1 MSYLSMGLAGKMRLA
16 PLKSTALISLALATA
31 GCATAPLERAG
42 SLKNYDRL
50 ADANGLVT
58 RAQIKANKK
67 ELLEARTIRIEPTA
81 FPPRPDIAFDENER
95 KLVANAIS
103 REMCLRLSE
112 RFRIVALGE
121 EADLTIKATVTH
133 ATATNATASAA
144 SQAAS
149 IAKSVALPGVPV
161 PVPRLPVGL
170 GTLSVEAEARDF
182 AGFQKAAMVWARGA
196 SSVSTAR
203 MANDGDAYDLAS
215 EFGADFARL
224 VSTGESPFS
233 GVPSLASLPSVSS
246 VPAKL
251 GGAPKYAACEQY
263 GRFPGLK
270 GFVGAGLGLPPGW
283 TDKGADEVKPG
294 VPPPAPEIASV
305 EQQASR

>member
-1 MSYLSMGLAGKMRLA
+1 MSL
-16 PLKSTALISLALATA
+16 TLATG

-42 SLKNYDRL
+42 SLKSYDRL

-58 RAQIKANKK
+58 RAQIKASKAD
-67 ELLEARTIRIEPTA
+67 LLEAKTVRIEPTA
-81 FPPRPDIAFDENER
+81 FSPRADVAFDETER
-95 KLVANAIS
+95 KLVTNAIS

-112 RFRIVALGE
+112 RFEIVGPRDD
-121 EADLTIKATVTH
+121 ADLTIKATVTH
-133 ATATNATASAA
+133 ATATSATASAA

-196 SSVSTAR
+196 NSISTAR

-215 EFGADFARL
+215 EFGADFAKL

-233 GVPSLASLPSVSS
+233 GVSSLASLPSVSS

-251 GGAPKYAACEQY
+251 GGAPKYAACEQF

-283 TDKGADEVKPG
+283 TDKGADEAKSSS
-294 VPPPAPEIASV
+294 PPPSPEVASM
-305 EQQASR
+305 EQQPTR

>member
-1 MSYLSMGLAGKMRLA
+1 MGLTVSMRLA
-16 PLKSTALISLALATA
+16 PLKSMTLVSLALATA

-42 SLKNYDRL
+42 SLKNYDHL
-50 ADANGLVT
+50 AEANGLVT

-67 ELLEARTIRIEPTA
+67 ELLEAKTIRIEPTA
-81 FPPRPDIAFDENER
+81 FPPRPDIALDESER
-95 KLVANAIS
+95 KLVANVIS

-112 RFRIVALGE
+112 RFQIVGPRE
-121 EADLTIKATVTH
+121 EADLTVKATVTH

-196 SSVSTAR
+196 NSVSTAR

-215 EFGADFARL
+215 EFGADFAKL
-224 VSTGESPFS
+224 VSTGESPFG
-233 GVPSLASLPSVSS
+233 GVKSLASLPSVSS

-251 GGAPKYAACEQY
+251 GAAPKYAACEQY

-283 TDKGADEVKPG
+283 TDKGAEEARPDAPQ
-294 VPPPAPEIASV
+294 PSPEIASV

>member
-1 MSYLSMGLAGKMRLA
+1 MSAPGMTRMASMKR
-16 PLKSTALISLALATA
+16 TALVSLVLANA
-31 GCATAPLERAG
+31 GCASAPLERAG
-42 SLKNYDRL
+42 SLKSYDRL

-58 RAQIKANKK
+58 RAQIKVNKK
-67 ELLEARTIRIEPTA
+67 ELLEAKTIRIEPTA
-81 FPPRPDIAFDENER
+81 FPPRPDVALDEGER

-112 RFRIVALGE
+112 RFQIVSSAE
-121 EADLTIKATVTH
+121 EADLTVKATVTH
-133 ATATNATASAA
+133 ATPTNATASAA

-196 SSVSTAR
+196 NSVSTAR
-203 MANDGDAYDLAS
+203 MANDGDAYDLAA

-224 VSTGESPFS
+224 VSTGESPF
-233 GVPSLASLPSVSS
+233 GGLPSLPSVAS

-283 TDKGADEVKPG
+283 TDKGADEAKPT
-294 VPPPAPEIASV
+294 PPQSSPEVASV
-305 EQQASR
+305 EQQHSR

>member
-1 MSYLSMGLAGKMRLA
+1 MGLLGMTRLA
-16 PLKSTALISLALATA
+16 PLKGTALVSLALATA
-31 GCATAPLERAG
+31 GCASAPLERAG

-67 ELLEARTIRIEPTA
+67 DLLEAKTIRIEPTA
-81 FPPRPDIAFDENER
+81 FPPRPDVALDEGER

-112 RFRIVALGE
+112 RFQIVSSAE
-121 EADLTIKATVTH
+121 EADLTVKATVTH
-133 ATATNATASAA
+133 ATPTNATASAA

-196 SSVSTAR
+196 NSVSTAR
-203 MANDGDAYDLAS
+203 MASDGDAYDLAA
-215 EFGADFARL
+215 EFGADFAKL
-224 VSTGESPFS
+224 VSTGESPF
-233 GVPSLASLPSVSS
+233 GGLPSLPSVAS

-283 TDKGADEVKPG
+283 TDKGADEAKPT
-294 VPPPAPEIASV
+294 PPQSSPEVASV
-305 EQQASR
+305 EQQHSR

>member
-1 MSYLSMGLAGKMRLA
+1 MGLSGMSGLA
-16 PLKSTALISLALATA
+16 PLTWTALASLALATA
-31 GCATAPLERAG
+31 GCANAPLERAG

-58 RAQIKANKK
+58 RSQIKANKK
-67 ELLEARTIRIEPTA
+67 ELLEAKTVRIEPTA
-81 FPPRPDIAFDENER
+81 FPPRPDVALDEGER
-95 KLVANAIS
+95 RLVANAIS

-112 RFRIVALGE
+112 RFQIVGPRE
-121 EADLTIKATVTH
+121 EADLTVKATVTH

-196 SSVSTAR
+196 NSVSTAR
-203 MANDGDAYDLAS
+203 MANDGDAYDLAA
-215 EFGADFARL
+215 EFGADFAKL
-224 VSTGESPFS
+224 VSTGESPFG
-233 GVPSLASLPSVSS
+233 GVASLGSLPSVSS
-246 VPAKL
+246 VPARF
-251 GGAPKYAACEQY
+251 GGAPKYAACEQF

-283 TDKGADEVKPG
+283 TDKGADEARPT
-294 VPPPAPEIASV
+294 PPPPSPEVASM
-305 EQQASR
+305 EQQPTR

>member
-1 MSYLSMGLAGKMRLA
+1 MGLPQMSRLA
-16 PLKSTALISLALATA
+16 PLQWTALLLLSSATA

-67 ELLEARTIRIEPTA
+67 ELLEAKTVRIEPTA
-81 FPPRPDIAFDENER
+81 FSPLGDVAFDETER

-112 RFRIVALGE
+112 RFRVVAPDE
-121 EADLTIKATVTH
+121 DADLIVKATVTH
-133 ATATNATASAA
+133 ATPTNATASAA
-144 SQAAS
+144 SRAAS

-196 SSVSTAR
+196 NSASTAR
-203 MANDGDAYDLAS
+203 MAKDGDAYDLAG
-215 EFGADFARL
+215 EFGADFAKL

-233 GVPSLASLPSVSS
+233 SVASFTSLPSVSS

-251 GGAPKYAACEQY
+251 GGAPKYAACEQF

-283 TDKGADEVKPG
+283 TDKGADEAKTSS
-294 VPPPAPEIASV
+294 PPPTPEVASM
-305 EQQASR
+305 EQQPTR

>member
-1 MSYLSMGLAGKMRLA
+1 MGLPNMTRLV
-16 PLKSTALISLALATA
+16 PLEWTTLVSLVLATS
-31 GCATAPLERAG
+31 GCASAPLERAG

-50 ADANGLVT
+50 AEANGLVT

-67 ELLEARTIRIEPTA
+67 ELLEAKTIRLEPTA
-81 FPPRPDIAFDENER
+81 FPPRPDVALDENER
-95 KLVANAIS
+95 KLVANVIS

-112 RFRIVALGE
+112 RFQIVAAGE
-121 EADLTIKATVTH
+121 EADLTVKATVTH

-144 SQAAS
+144 SHAAS

-170 GTLSVEAEARDF
+170 GTLTVEAEARDF

-196 SSVSTAR
+196 TSVSTAR
-203 MANDGDAYDLAS
+203 MANDGDAYDLAT
-215 EFGADFARL
+215 EFGTDFAKL
-224 VSTGESPFS
+224 VSTGESPF
-233 GVPSLASLPSVSS
+233 GGLPSLPSASS
-246 VPAKL
+246 LPVKF

-270 GFVGAGLGLPPGW
+270 GFIGAGLGLPPGW
-283 TDKGADEVKPG
+283 TDKGADEAKPSAQQ
-294 VPPPAPEIASV
+294 PSPEVASL
-305 EQQASR
+305 EQQHSR

>member
-1 MSYLSMGLAGKMRLA
+1 MTRLA
-16 PLKSTALISLALATA
+16 ALQCTVSLTLATG

-42 SLKNYDRL
+42 SLKSYDRL

-58 RAQIKANKK
+58 RAQIKASKAD
-67 ELLEARTIRIEPTA
+67 LLEAKTVRIEPTA
-81 FPPRPDIAFDENER
+81 FSPRADVAFDETER
-95 KLVANAIS
+95 KLVTNAIS

-112 RFRIVALGE
+112 RFEIVGPRDD
-121 EADLTIKATVTH
+121 ADLTIKATVTH
-133 ATATNATASAA
+133 ATATSATASAA

-196 SSVSTAR
+196 NSISTAR

-215 EFGADFARL
+215 EFGADFAKL

-233 GVPSLASLPSVSS
+233 GVSSLASLPSVSS

-251 GGAPKYAACEQY
+251 GGAPKYAACEQF

-283 TDKGADEVKPG
+283 TDKGADEAKSSS
-294 VPPPAPEIASV
+294 PPPSPEVASM
-305 EQQASR
+305 EQQPTR

>member
-1 MSYLSMGLAGKMRLA
+1 MSLVLAN
-16 PLKSTALISLALATA
+16 A
-31 GCATAPLERAG
+31 GCASAPLERAG
-42 SLKNYDRL
+42 SLKNYDHL

-58 RAQIKANKK
+58 HAQIKANKK
-67 ELLEARTIRIEPTA
+67 ELLEAKTVRIEPTV
-81 FPPRPDIAFDENER
+81 FPQRPDVALDENER

-112 RFRIVALGE
+112 RFQIVASAE
-121 EADLTIKATVTH
+121 EADLTVKATVTH

-149 IAKSVALPGVPV
+149 IAKSVVLPGVPV

-203 MANDGDAYDLAS
+203 MANDGDAYDLAA
-215 EFGADFARL
+215 EFGADFAKL
-224 VSTGESPFS
+224 VSTGESPF
-233 GVPSLASLPSVSS
+233 GGLPSLPSVAS

-283 TDKGADEVKPG
+283 TDKGADEAKPT
-294 VPPPAPEIASV
+294 PPQPSPEIASV
-305 EQQASR
+305 EQQHSR

>member
-1 MSYLSMGLAGKMRLA
+1 MSLRGMVPFA
-16 PLKSTALISLALATA
+16 PLQWTALASLAISTA

-42 SLKNYDRL
+42 SLRSYDRL

-67 ELLEARTIRIEPTA
+67 ELLEAKTVRVEPTA
-81 FPPRPDIAFDENER
+81 FSPRADVAFDETER

-112 RFRIVALGE
+112 RFQVVAPGE
-121 EADLTIKATVTH
+121 EADLIIKATVTH

-149 IAKSVALPGVPV
+149 IAKTVALPGVPV

-182 AGFQKAAMVWARGA
+182 AGFQKAAMVWARA
-196 SSVSTAR
+196 ANSVSTAR

-215 EFGADFARL
+215 EFGADFAKL

-233 GVPSLASLPSVSS
+233 GVASFASLPSVSS

-251 GGAPKYAACEQY
+251 GGAPKYAACEQF

-283 TDKGADEVKPG
+283 TDKGAEEAKGQPKP
-294 VPPPAPEIASV
+294 VAPQSAPEVASM
-305 EQQASR
+305 ELQPSR

>member
-1 MSYLSMGLAGKMRLA
+1 MLPVA
-16 PLKSTALISLALATA
+16 PLQLTALASLTLGTA

-42 SLKNYDRL
+42 SLRNYDSL
-50 ADANGLVT
+50 AEANGLVT

-67 ELLEARTIRIEPTA
+67 DLLDAKTVRVEPTA
-81 FPPRPDIAFDENER
+81 FAPRSDVGFDEAER

-112 RFRIVALGE
+112 RFQIVSANE
-121 EADLTIKATVTH
+121 DADLIVKATVTH
-133 ATATNATASAA
+133 ATPTNATASAA

-196 SSVSTAR
+196 NSVSTAR
-203 MANDGDAYDLAS
+203 MANDGDAYDLAG
-215 EFGADFARL
+215 EFGADFAKL

-233 GVPSLASLPSVSS
+233 GVASFTSLPSVAS

-251 GGAPKYAACEQY
+251 GGAPKYAACEQF

-283 TDKGADEVKPG
+283 TDKGADEAKSSSPQQ
-294 VPPPAPEIASV
+294 PSPEIASM
-305 EQQASR
+305 EQQPTR

>member
-1 MSYLSMGLAGKMRLA
+1 MGLSPMKGLV
-16 PLKSTALISLALATA
+16 PLQWTALLSLALATA

-42 SLKNYDRL
+42 SLRSYDRL

-67 ELLEARTIRIEPTA
+67 DLLEAKTVRIEPTA
-81 FPPRPDIAFDENER
+81 FPARTDVALDETER
-95 KLVANAIS
+95 KLVANVIS

-112 RFRIVALGE
+112 RFRVVAPGE
-121 EADLTIKATVTH
+121 DADLIVQATVTH

-149 IAKSVALPGVPV
+149 IAKSVALPGMPV
-161 PVPRLPVGL
+161 PVPRLPIGL
-170 GTLSVEAEARDF
+170 GTLSVEAEARDI

-196 SSVSTAR
+196 NSVSTAR
-203 MANDGDAYDLAS
+203 MASDGDAYDLAS

-224 VSTGESPFS
+224 VSTGESPFT

-246 VPAKL
+246 VPAKF
-251 GGAPKYAACEQY
+251 GGAPKYAACEQF

-283 TDKGADEVKPG
+283 TDKGADEARSSS
-294 VPPPAPEIASV
+294 PPPSPDIASM
-305 EQQASR
+305 EQQPAR

>member
-1 MSYLSMGLAGKMRLA
+1 MGLSQMSRLA
-16 PLKSTALISLALATA
+16 PLRWTALVSLSFATSS
-31 GCATAPLERAG
+31 CATAPLERAG
-42 SLKNYDRL
+42 SLKSYDRL
-50 ADANGLVT
+50 ADAHGLVT

-67 ELLEARTIRIEPTA
+67 ELLEAKTVRIEPTA
-81 FPPRPDIAFDENER
+81 FPPRADVAFDEDER
-95 KLVANAIS
+95 KLVANVIS
-103 REMCLRLSE
+103 REMCLRLSD
-112 RFRIVALGE
+112 RFRVVAPGE
-121 EADLTIKATVTH
+121 DADLILKATVTH

-170 GTLSVEAEARDF
+170 GTLSVEAEACDF

-196 SSVSTAR
+196 NSVSTAR
-203 MANDGDAYDLAS
+203 MANDGDAYDLAG
-215 EFGADFARL
+215 EFGADFAKL

-233 GVPSLASLPSVSS
+233 GIASITSLPSVSS

-251 GGAPKYAACEQY
+251 GGAPKYAACEQF

-270 GFVGAGLGLPPGW
+270 GFVGASLGLPPGW
-283 TDKGADEVKPG
+283 TDKGANEAKAS
-294 VPPPAPEIASV
+294 PPPSPDIASM
-305 EQQASR
+305 EQQPTR

>member
-1 MSYLSMGLAGKMRLA
+1 MTRLA
-16 PLKSTALISLALATA
+16 PLNWTALASLVLATT
-31 GCATAPLERAG
+31 GCASAPLERAG
-42 SLKNYDRL
+42 SLKNYDHL
-50 ADANGLVT
+50 AEANGLVT
-58 RAQIKANKK
+58 RAQIKANRK
-67 ELLEARTIRIEPTA
+67 ELLEAKTIRIEPTA
-81 FPPRPDIAFDENER
+81 FPPRADVGLDEGER
-95 KLVANAIS
+95 KLVANVIN

-112 RFRIVALGE
+112 RFRIVSSGE
-121 EADLTIKATVTH
+121 EADLTVKATVTH

-170 GTLSVEAEARDF
+170 GTLTVEAEARDF

-196 SSVSTAR
+196 TSVSTAR

-224 VSTGESPFS
+224 VSTGESPF
-233 GVPSLASLPSVSS
+233 GGLPSLPTVAS

-270 GFVGAGLGLPPGW
+270 GFVGAGLGLPPDW
-283 TDKGADEVKPG
+283 TDKGADEAR
-294 VPPPAPEIASV
+294 PAPPTQPSPEVASM
-305 EQQASR
+305 EQQSSR

>member
-1 MSYLSMGLAGKMRLA
+1 MGLPGISRLV
-16 PLKSTALISLALATA
+16 PLKWTALASLALTTA

-42 SLKNYDRL
+42 SLRSYDSL

-58 RAQIKANKK
+58 RAQIKADKK
-67 ELLEARTIRIEPTA
+67 ELLEAKTIRLEPTA
-81 FPPRPDIAFDENER
+81 LPARPDVALNDDEW

-112 RFRIVALGE
+112 RFQIVLPGE
-121 EADLTIKATVTH
+121 EADLIVRATVTH

-149 IAKSVALPGVPV
+149 IAKTVALPGVPV

-170 GTLSVEAEARDF
+170 GTLSVEAEARNF
-182 AGFQKAAMVWARGA
+182 AGFQKAAMVWARSA
-196 SSVSTAR
+196 NSVSTAR
-203 MANDGDAYDLAS
+203 MAKDGDAYDLAS
-215 EFGADFARL
+215 EFGADFAKL
-224 VSTGESPFS
+224 VSTGESPF
-233 GVPSLASLPSVSS
+233 GGLPSLPAASSL
-246 VPAKL
+246 PAKL

-270 GFVGAGLGLPPGW
+270 GFVGAGLGLPPDW
-283 TDKGADEVKPG
+283 TDKGADEARPG
-294 VPPPAPEIASV
+294 TPQPAVASV

>member
-1 MSYLSMGLAGKMRLA
+1 MGRPDMTRLA
-16 PLKSTALISLALATA
+16 SLQWTALASLALATA
-31 GCATAPLERAG
+31 GCASAPLERAG

-58 RAQIKANKK
+58 RSQIKANKK
-67 ELLEARTIRIEPTA
+67 ELLEAKTIRIEPTA
-81 FPPRPDIAFDENER
+81 FAARSDVAFDDGER

-112 RFRIVALGE
+112 RFRIVSPGE
-121 EADLTIKATVTH
+121 EADLTVKATITH
-133 ATATNATASAA
+133 ATPTNATASAA

-196 SSVSTAR
+196 NSVSTAR
-203 MANDGDAYDLAS
+203 MANDGDAYDLAT
-215 EFGADFARL
+215 EFGADFAKL

-233 GVPSLASLPSVSS
+233 GVPSLSSLPSVSS

-251 GGAPKYAACEQY
+251 GGAPKYAACEQF

-283 TDKGADEVKPG
+283 TDKGADEVKTS
-294 VPPPAPEIASV
+294 PPSPSPEVASM
-305 EQQASR
+305 EQQPTR